1 MPVNTAPAS
10 AERDSAEALAE
21 RVASMPKEKRA
32 AFVLSVH
39 SGNAG
44 ERGIIGERN
53 RRIEF
58 VAERGTIDEKERTVD
73 LSFASETPVE
83 RWFGNEILECTK
95 DACDMSRLNGG
106 GALLMQHDPGDQ
118 VGVVTKAYVKDG
130 KCRAT
135 VRFSK
140 SARGQE
146 MFQDVIDGIRS
157 LVSVGYRVNDMVLAE
172 SSKDAG
178 DSYRVTKWSAHEVS
192 LVSVPADPSVGV
204 NRSSERSAV
213 STQPIRTMP
222 DPVVE
227 PAAPAAAPTI
237 TTTERAKA
245 PDPSNRIREIIALG
259 ENFKMPQERINKALA
274 ENEPIADFARACIE
288 AGGSK
293 PIATPP
299 TIGMSRTEKRKYRL
313 TRAINRI
320 ANRQELDGLE
330 REASDA
336 AAKQYKRD
344 QPSAGF
350 IMPHDVAECGDRELI
365 SAMLRV
371 SPSLAWTPYGKELQR
386 GLLANNFT
394 GAGAL
399 IAEDF
404 LGGSFIELLRNRALL
419 TSLGVGT
426 LSGLQ
431 GNVAIPRQSAA
442 ATSYWLDEGAAVTA
456 SQQAFAQVLATPKRL
471 AAQTAYNKQLLAQS
485 TLDVEALVRDDHVR
499 IIALA
504 KDLAGIQGT
513 GGVQPRGILN
523 GPTTDATGGGNNV
536 TALTWGTTATRT
548 NQLAFMA
555 AIQTANADLGTIQ
568 WLVNPTTRA
577 KWQGIPQ
584 VPNYPVFLTND
595 EGISIGYPTPIT
607 NQISTAGTYANRSI
621 LGAWGQAMFCDWA
634 GYDIVVDPY
643 TRAANNEVVV
653 TVNLMTDFIVRHWP
667 SFAIS
672 TDSAAQ

>member
-1 MPVNTAPAS
+1 MPTITKKSPDEVRRLVSEVLADKRSQEST
-10 AERDSAEALAE
+10 RDFVLE
-21 RVASMPKEKRA
+21 RA
-32 AFVLSVH
+32 A
-39 SGNAG
+39 
-44 ERGIIGERN
+44 
-53 RRIEF
+53 
-58 VAERGTIDEKERTVD
+58 IDEKARTVP

-83 RWFGNEILECTK
+83 RWFGSEILECTS
-95 DACDMSRLNGG
+95 DACDLKRLRNG
-106 GALLMQHDPGDQ
+106 GALLLDHNSRDQ
-118 VGVVTKAYVKDG
+118 IGVIESCEVKGG
-130 KCRAT
+130 KCRAI

-140 SARGQE
+140 SARAQE
-146 MFQDVIDGIRS
+146 IFQDVIDGIRS
-157 LVSVGYRVNDMVLAE
+157 LVSVGYRVKNMVLAE
-172 SSKDAG
+172 SDTEAG
-178 DSYRVTKWSAHEVS
+178 DSYRVTEWEPYEIS
-192 LVSVPADPSVGV
+192 LVSIPADDSVGV
-204 NRSSERSAV
+204 GRSKETTATKSLPKMAE
-213 STQPIRTMP
+213 TT
-222 DPVVE
+222 
-227 PAAPAAAPTI
+227 
-237 TTTERAKA
+237 TTTEEKPKVEAVQERKA
-245 PDPSNRIREIIALG
+245 PPADNSRITEIIALG
-259 ENFKMPQERINKALA
+259 RGFNVPQERINKALA
-274 ENEPIADFARACIE
+274 ESESAADFAQVCLREFAKAE
-288 AGGSK
+288 
-293 PIATPP
+293 PVATPP
-299 TIGMSRTEKRKYRL
+299 TIGMNRAERRRYSM

-336 AAKQYKRD
+336 AAKLYKREV
-344 QPSAGF
+344 PAAGF
-350 IMPHDVAECGDRELI
+350 ILPHDMSTYGDRELI
-365 SAMLRV
+365 AAMLRV
-371 SPSLAWTPYGKELQR
+371 SPSLAWTPYGKQLER

-426 LSGLQ
+426 LSGLT

-442 ATSYWLDEGAAVTA
+442 ATAYWLDEGAAVTA

-513 GGVQPRGILN
+513 GGSQPRGILN
-523 GPTTDATGGGNNV
+523 GPTTDSTGGGNNV
-536 TALTWGTTATRT
+536 TSLTWGTTATRT

-568 WLVNPTTRA
+568 WLTNPTVRA
-577 KWQGIPQ
+577 KWQSIPQ
-584 VPNYPVFLTND
+584 VSNYPVFLTND
-595 EGISIGYPTPIT
+595 EGLSIGYPTNIT
-607 NQISTAGTYANRSI
+607 NQISTTGTYANRTI

-643 TRAANNEVVV
+643 TRAANNEIVV

-672 TDSAAQ
+672 SDSGAQ

>member
-1 MPVNTAPAS
+1 MPTAQAPTADR
-10 AERDSAEALAE
+10 APVEILAE
-21 RVASMPKEKRA
+21 RVAALPPDKRA
-32 AFVLSVH
+32 AFVLTVH
-39 SGNAG
+39 SGQASARKG
-44 ERGIIGERN
+44 QSEILRREFTVERG
-53 RRIEF
+53 
-58 VAERGTIDEKERTVD
+58 AIDESARTVD

-83 RWFGNEILECTK
+83 RWFGNEILACTA

-106 GALLMQHDPGDQ
+106 GALLVQHNPDDQ
-118 VGVVTKAYVKDG
+118 IGVVTKAYIKEG
-130 KCRAT
+130 KCRAV

-157 LVSVGYRVNDMVLAE
+157 LVSVGYRVNNMVLAE
-172 SSKDAG
+172 SNADAG
-178 DSYRVTKWSAHEVS
+178 DSYRVTEWSAHEVS
-192 LVSVPADPSVGV
+192 LVSIPADPSVGV
-204 NRSSERSAV
+204 NRSAERKVQTPVQSI
-213 STQPIRTMP
+213 PKMP
-222 DPVVE
+222 DPIVDAPPTARVINEPKPGLTESQRMVE
-227 PAAPAAAPTI
+227 IRAIGNGFAVPG
-237 TTTERAKA
+237 ERV
-245 PDPSNRIREIIALG
+245 I
-259 ENFKMPQERINKALA
+259 KALA
-274 ENEPIADFARACIE
+274 ENESLDEFRKWVMETHLKAP
-288 AGGSK
+288 

-299 TIGMSRTEKRKYRL
+299 TIGMSRKERKRYSL

-320 ANRQELDGLE
+320 ANRQELDGFE

-336 AAKQYKRD
+336 AAKLYKRET
-344 QPSAGF
+344 PAAGF
-350 IMPHDVAECGDRELI
+350 IMPHDVSEYGDRDMLA
-365 SAMLRV
+365 AMLRV
-371 SPSLAWTPYGKELQR
+371 SPSLAFTPYGKELTR
-386 GLLANNFT
+386 GLLANNFS

-442 ATSYWLDEGAAVTA
+442 ATAYWLDEGSAVTA
-456 SQQAFAQVLATPKRL
+456 SQQSFAQVMATPKRL

-523 GPTTDATGGGNNV
+523 GPLTDATGGGNNI
-536 TALTWGTTATRT
+536 TSINIPGAMTRNNLLT
-548 NQLAFMA
+548 FMSS
-555 AIQTANADLGTIQ
+555 IQTANADIGTMQ
-568 WLVNPTTRA
+568 WLVNPNTRA
-577 KWQGIPQ
+577 KWQSLVQ
-584 VPNYPVFLTND
+584 VANYPVYLTND
-595 EGISIGYPTPIT
+595 EGMTIGYPTPFT
-607 NQISTAGTYANRSI
+607 NQIGTSGTFSNRAI
-621 LGAWGQAMFCDWA
+621 FGAWGQAMFCDWA

-672 TDSAAQ
+672 DNSAAQ